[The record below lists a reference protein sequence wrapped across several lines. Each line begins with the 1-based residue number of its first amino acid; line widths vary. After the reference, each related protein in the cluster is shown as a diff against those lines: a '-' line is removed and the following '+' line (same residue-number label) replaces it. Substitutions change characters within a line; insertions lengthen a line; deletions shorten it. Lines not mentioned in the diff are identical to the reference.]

1 MNSDQALHHLNEV
14 RANVD
19 GDIAEYVDTIAQLV
33 LLNQDI
39 DSPMLGAKV
48 TVYLDPPTESHSVP
62 ADEVPDDIDP
72 DRDDVT
78 YYSGYENDG
87 EEMVRYRLK
96 TDPEHPDAIPVEG
109 LTFEGNVAES
119 APDGPLWDPNKD
131 EYTVKEDYPMG
142 TVNAAIPEQW
152 EDGGIDALF
161 SEGYC
166 SSTED
171 RTSLVPHK
179 GDGTET
185 ACYRPGWDDAQVF
198 HLDRE

>member
-1 MNSDQALHHLNEV
+1 MNSEQALHHLNEV

-19 GDIAEYVDTIAQLV
+19 DDITEYVDTIAQLV

-48 TVYLDPPTESHSVP
+48 TVYLRPPTESHNVP
-62 ADEVPDDIDP
+62 ADEVPEDIEA

-78 YYSGYENDG
+78 YYSEYEDDG
-87 EEMVRYRLK
+87 EEMARYRVK
-96 TDPEHPDAIPVEG
+96 EDPDQPDAIPVEG
-109 LTFEGNVAES
+109 LVYEGNVAES
-119 APDGPLWDPNKD
+119 APDGPLWDPNKG

-142 TVNAAIPEQW
+142 TVNTVIPGQW
-152 EDGGIDALF
+152 EYGGADALF

-166 SSTED
+166 SDTED

-179 GDGTET
+179 GEGTQT
-185 ACYRPGWDDAQVF
+185 ACYRPGWTVAQEH
-198 HLDRE
+198 HLDGE